1 MNYFQF
7 FPYTFYLP
15 FILSDIIC
23 FDKEKKLTKFD
34 KKSLFL
40 FIKKLKPAIKEA
52 KKRYHPAEEWY
63 LAENVTVYM
72 FTATVNLPEEFVFYL
87 IIIIAGFSAV
97 TLPPLLCQ
105 SIIDVIFNLFIRN

>member
-40 FIKKLKPAIKEA
+40 FIKKLKPAIKKE
-52 KKRYHPAEEWY
+52 KRDTIPQRNGIP
-63 LAENVTVYM
+63 LK
-72 FTATVNLPEEFVFYL
+72 
-87 IIIIAGFSAV
+87 
-97 TLPPLLCQ
+97 TL
-105 SIIDVIFNLFIRN
+105 LFKCSQ